1 MFLRFRPIKQ
11 RPYPR
16 EHTFQV
22 GLPRSQ
28 ICACHRT
35 IVHNR
40 VTTARQTHTRIV
52 VHLISLS
59 MKTRR
64 PIPAISGENTTTS
77 STNATFSC
85 KPVAGAQFPR
95 LTPRSAGNSRLAY
108 QPTTHPRH
116 LGRLG
121 RQERSHLQ
129 RPHPERRSSTVVL
142 GRDADAHH
150 RQAAAVAAR
159 LTTG

>member
-64 PIPAISGENTTTS
+64 PIPAISEENTTTS

-85 KPVAGAQFPR
+85 KASRRRTIPPAHPSERGQQQTRLPANDPPTPPR
-95 LTPRSAGNSRLAY
+95 PTGPSRTLSPAETTPRKKI
-108 QPTTHPRH
+108 
-116 LGRLG
+116 
-121 RQERSHLQ
+121 
-129 RPHPERRSSTVVL
+129 
-142 GRDADAHH
+142 
-150 RQAAAVAAR
+150 
-159 LTTG
+159 